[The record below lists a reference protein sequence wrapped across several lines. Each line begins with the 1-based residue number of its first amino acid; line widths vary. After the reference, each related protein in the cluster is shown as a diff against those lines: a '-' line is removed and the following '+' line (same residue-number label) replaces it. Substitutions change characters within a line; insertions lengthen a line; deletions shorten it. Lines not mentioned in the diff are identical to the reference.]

1 MQRSFMRIVAML
13 FALALVAV
21 ACGSDAS
28 TDDSASAADTSS
40 ESTSSSE
47 EAMDDERDDA
57 VAASYGPAED
67 CSADEGGLNIG
78 TLLPETGAL
87 AFLGDPLIQ
96 AVEMAICDINAA
108 GGVNGQLVTR
118 SAGDS

>member
-47 EAMDDERDDA
+47 EAMDDEEDAMDDERDDA

-87 AFLGDPLIQ
+87 ARVRL
-96 AVEMAICDINAA
+96 
-108 GGVNGQLVTR
+108 R
-118 SAGDS
+118 SWVIL